1 MQISDAADIVA
12 AATDSILADSDPLA
26 RAIDSLAAGTN
37 ALADAVGAGGLGGGG
52 AAAAP
57 ADTTAI
63 EPLDVSDAATGL
75 LGKLEGWLDAIV
87 LYLPNFVAAVVIV
100 VIAAV
105 IARVVRRVV
114 TALLHRVTNH
124 APQAANVVD
133 LLATVAYIVVLLAG
147 TFIALGVL
155 NLDGV
160 VTTLL
165 AGAGV
170 VGLALGFAF
179 QDIAS
184 NFIAGVL
191 MAVRNP
197 FVLGQIIETNGFTG
211 TVKELTLRSTILET
225 FTGQR
230 VILPN
235 AKVFGDPIINYST
248 LRTRRVDVGCGVGY
262 GDDLEAA
269 QNAALEAVEGL
280 EARLADRPVQL
291 YYTEFGDSS
300 INFTVRFWVDFQKQ
314 TDFLQ
319 AQSDAIKAIKTAL
332 DAAGVTIPFPIRTLD
347 FGPNGG
353 VELREM
359 LGGRGAGGEA

>member
-1 MQISDAADIVA
+1 MADTLAAALDSVA
-12 AATDSILADSDPLA
+12 AGADT
-26 RAIDSLAAGTN
+26 LAA
-37 ALADAVGAGGLGGGG
+37 LASG
-52 AAAAP
+52 AAARVAEP
-57 ADTTAI
+57 VAAEPDTSLLQPIDMT
-63 EPLDVSDAATGL
+63 EAATGL
-75 LGKLEGWLDAIV
+75 VGKLDGWLDTFV
-87 LYLPNFVAAVVIV
+87 LYLPNLIVALLIV
-100 VIAAV
+100 VAAAV
-105 IARVVRRVV
+105 IARLVRRAV
-114 TALLHRVTNH
+114 TAVLRRVTNH
-124 APQAANVVD
+124 APQATNVVD
-133 LLATVAYIVVLLAG
+133 LLATLAYVAVLAIG
-147 TFIALGVL
+147 TFVALGVL

-197 FVLGQIIETNGFTG
+197 FVLGEIIETNGFMG
-211 TVKELTLRSTILET
+211 TVREISLRSTIVET
-225 FTGQR
+225 FDGQR

-248 LRTRRVDVGCGVGY
+248 LRRRRVDVSCGVGY

-269 QNAALEAVEGL
+269 KAAAIEAVDGL
-280 EARLADRPVQL
+280 EARQQSAPVQL
-291 YYTEFGDSS
+291 YYTEFGESS
-300 INFTVRFWVDFQKQ
+300 VNFTVRFWVDFSKQ
-314 TDFLQ
+314 TDYLQ
-319 AQSDAIKAIKTAL
+319 AQSDAIQAIKTAF
-332 DAAGVTIPFPIRTLD
+332 DRAGVTIPFPIRTLD

-359 LGGRGAGGEA
+359 LPPRREPAPSGEPATRAEG